1 MNRRRFHKD
10 DDDDDSYLR
19 GAKTAMDEQRRRLE
33 KLLQNIEKPAY
44 IPEKPKEWKP
54 EPPPEFVRNVVG
66 SSAGAGSGEY
76 HIYRNI
82 RKKENER
89 LQYIEQ
95 QAIKEKLD
103 REFEERQEERKRLA
117 EAKTAKKR
125 AKRQEH
131 INYIDIFK
139 LQNILFF
146 TAKDNGNP
154 ILWNDWSK
162 QIDWPLLSEKELKSK
177 FRGAFDFRTDTDKGN
192 HRNFAMNRKRKIES
206 HDKENDSVILF
217 KGLTSR
223 MHVARTE
230 RELKHCFYV
239 VSRWK
244 AAYNECYVEFVPEG
258 KQRQSIPVK
267 RNEMF
272 SVTPGSVRT
281 TLRST
286 REDGSEFYLR
296 CAMSIVRMHESPY
309 KVNIQCCSVQDV
321 HEQPEWP
328 SASYPAACI
337 LPNYLVGNVYFV
349 LGFVVMMIPD
359 TEFSRNDLLL
369 WFLQFESLNDRS
381 PSKLEKLV
389 CDVCRLGTSKE
400 LNEIVVC
407 RNCENAVHQACY
419 GIVSLPEGN
428 WTCNRCIYMQRTGVM
443 PSCVLCPTE
452 TGLMKSDASGTT
464 WLHMSCALW
473 IPGINFGNNETMESI
488 TGVEKALKKMSSLT
502 KKNKKQMCCSICN
515 SSFGAF
521 IKCQNKR
528 CSARFHVTCAS
539 NGNAFMRFHVNS
551 ENSDQVLFEIYCN
564 AHAPVE
570 QKDSTDTVDNT
581 GKSSESYDLPSA
593 EDSPALKNKTK
604 AEISVIKEQFRL
616 YWLVKRKQM
625 NTTEPFVQVMRA
637 AKLNNSD
644 FDRTLKLSNRKKFLT
659 DRGKKDEA
667 KRLPIWSD
675 DEICDKKDEDE
686 MVHTGMRL
694 RSSRRSKSM
703 GPSFYYKRDNQLK

>member
-1 MNRRRFHKD
+1 MNKFNQWRN
-10 DDDDDSYLR
+10 
-19 GAKTAMDEQRRRLE
+19 
-33 KLLQNIEKPAY
+33 KLLPTKRGTNSNSIYPACD
-44 IPEKPKEWKP
+44 I
-54 EPPPEFVRNVVG
+54 NVNLFLVP
-66 SSAGAGSGEY
+66 
-76 HIYRNI
+76 
-82 RKKENER
+82 
-89 LQYIEQ
+89 
-95 QAIKEKLD
+95 
-103 REFEERQEERKRLA
+103 
-117 EAKTAKKR
+117 TA
-125 AKRQEH
+125 
-131 INYIDIFK
+131 
-139 LQNILFF
+139 L
-146 TAKDNGNP
+146 
-154 ILWNDWSK
+154 
-162 QIDWPLLSEKELKSK
+162 DWPLLSEKELKSK
-177 FRGAFDFRTDTDKGN
+177 FRGAFDFRTDTDKGIIEVD
-192 HRNFAMNRKRKIES
+192 FAMNRKRKIES

-223 MHVARTE
+223 MLVARTE

-296 CAMSIVRMHESPY
+296 CAMSIG
-309 KVNIQCCSVQDV
+309 D
-321 HEQPEWP
+321 
-328 SASYPAACI
+328 
-337 LPNYLVGNVYFV
+337 FV
-349 LGFVVMMIPD
+349 FLRKMSLQFD

-581 GKSSESYDLPSA
+581 GKSSESFDLPSA

-644 FDRTLKLSNRKKFLT
+644 FDTTLKLSNRKKFLT

-667 KRLPIWSD
+667 KRLPMWSD

>member
-1 MNRRRFHKD
+1 
-10 DDDDDSYLR
+10 
-19 GAKTAMDEQRRRLE
+19 
-33 KLLQNIEKPAY
+33 
-44 IPEKPKEWKP
+44 
-54 EPPPEFVRNVVG
+54 
-66 SSAGAGSGEY
+66 
-76 HIYRNI
+76 
-82 RKKENER
+82 
-89 LQYIEQ
+89 
-95 QAIKEKLD
+95 
-103 REFEERQEERKRLA
+103 
-117 EAKTAKKR
+117 
-125 AKRQEH
+125 
-131 INYIDIFK
+131 
-139 LQNILFF
+139 
-146 TAKDNGNP
+146 
-154 ILWNDWSK
+154 
-162 QIDWPLLSEKELKSK
+162 
-177 FRGAFDFRTDTDKGN
+177 
-192 HRNFAMNRKRKIES
+192 MNRKRRIES
-206 HDKENDSVILF
+206 SDAENDSVIFF

-223 MHVARTE
+223 MLVARTE
-230 RELKHCFYV
+230 RELKHCFRV

-244 AAYNECYVEFVPEG
+244 AVYNETAVEFVPEG
-258 KQRQSIPVK
+258 KQRRGILVK

-286 REDGSEFYLR
+286 REGGSEFYLR
-296 CAMSIVRMHESPY
+296 CAMSIGDFVFLRKMSLQFVRMHESPY
-309 KVNIQCCSVQDV
+309 NVNIQCCSVQDI
-321 HEQPEWP
+321 HEQPEWQ

-359 TEFSRNDLLL
+359 AEFSRNDLLL
-369 WFLQFESLNDRS
+369 WFYQFESLNDRS

-407 RNCENAVHQACY
+407 HNCENAVHQACY

-473 IPGINFGNNETMESI
+473 IPGISFGNNETMESI
-488 TGVEKALKKMSSLT
+488 TGVEKALKKMSSLA

-515 SSFGAF
+515 SSFGAS

-528 CSARFHVTCAS
+528 CSTRFHVTCAS
-539 NGNAFMRFHVNS
+539 NGNAFMRFNVNS
-551 ENSDQVLFEIYCN
+551 ENSDQVFFEIYCN
-564 AHAPVE
+564 VHAPVE
-570 QKDSTDTVDNT
+570 QKDSTDTIDNT
-581 GKSSESYDLPSA
+581 GKSSESFDLPSA

-637 AKLNNSD
+637 AELNNSD

-659 DRGKKDEA
+659 GRSKKDEA
-667 KRLPIWSD
+667 KCVPMWSD